1 MLRTEETIDFLFEED
16 KKGECERMKNFE
28 ELERLLARIRELQKG
43 NPNAE
48 FHIEVS

>member
-1 MLRTEETIDFLFEED
+1 
-16 KKGECERMKNFE
+16 MKNFE

>member
-1 MLRTEETIDFLFEED
+1 MNKPVVIDV
-16 KKGECERMKNFE
+16 KVRNFE
-28 ELERLLARIRELQKG
+28 ELERLLARIRELQKE